1 MVENSP
7 PFGIMK
13 VALVGNPNSGKSSLF
28 NALTG
33 MNQKVGNFPGVTV
46 DRKYGTFKAEG
57 RQIGI
62 VDLPGTYS
70 LEPRSLDERVAAE
83 AVTEKTHPDHPDL
96 CLIVVDATHLKLGLY
111 LAMQV
116 IETGMPSILV
126 LNMIDQLVKENTVID
141 MAALSEEL
149 GIPVVATN
157 ARQAEGMDGLQS
169 SVAKHALHRCH
180 AKWEASITANNGPL
194 ERHAI
199 IRQIMDRTV
208 KGTKSTVVSITQRL
222 DDILTH
228 RIWGLVIFVG
238 ILAVMFQSIFS
249 WSSYPMEWI
258 ERAFSIGAEFWQQ
271 ILPAGFLTDLWI
283 EGIWSGLGG
292 VVIFIPQIA
301 VLFLF
306 VALMEDTG
314 YMARVSFITDKA
326 LRKFG
331 LQGRSVVPLLGGVAC
346 AVPAIIATRTI
357 SNWKERLLTILVL
370 PFMTCSARL
379 PVYVL
384 LIALVIPQGYFLGIF
399 GFQAMALMAMYLLG
413 LVTALVAALVVSR
426 FIPDDGSGHFIM
438 EMPVYR
444 APRWRNIALDIV
456 RKVGMFTTHAGRII
470 VIISMF
476 LWFGASF
483 GPSDRLQQID
493 ARYTSFALSKNA
505 DLDSLE
511 RMKQAEQLENSYIG
525 ILGHAIE
532 PVIAPLGYDW
542 KIGIA
547 LITSFAAREV
557 FVGTM
562 ATIYAVGNSEDGSSI
577 RQKMEARKSP
587 NSDDPLYDLPFG
599 LSLLVFYAFAMQ
611 CVSTLA
617 VVKAETGSWKW
628 PLLQLIAMTGLAY
641 VCALVVYRLAVIFT
655 A

>member
-1 MVENSP
+1 M
-7 PFGIMK
+7 
-13 VALVGNPNSGKSSLF
+13 
-28 NALTG
+28 
-33 MNQKVGNFPGVTV
+33 
-46 DRKYGTFKAEG
+46 RGTK
-57 RQIGI
+57 Q
-62 VDLPGTYS
+62 S
-70 LEPRSLDERVAAE
+70 
-83 AVTEKTHPDHPDL
+83 
-96 CLIVVDATHLKLGLY
+96 VVDT
-111 LAMQV
+111 V
-116 IETGMPSILV
+116 EVEV
-126 LNMIDQLVKENTVID
+126 LDK
-141 MAALSEEL
+141 
-149 GIPVVATN
+149 N
-157 ARQAEGMDGLQS
+157 A
-169 SVAKHALHRCH
+169 
-180 AKWEASITANNGPL
+180 NP
-194 ERHAI
+194 
-199 IRQIMDRTV
+199 
-208 KGTKSTVVSITQRL
+208 
-222 DDILTH
+222 
-228 RIWGLVIFVG
+228 
-238 ILAVMFQSIFS
+238 
-249 WSSYPMEWI
+249 
-258 ERAFSIGAEFWQQ
+258 IGAEFWQR

-562 ATIYAVGNSEDGSSI
+562 ATIYAVGDSEDGSSI

-587 NSDDPLYDLPFG
+587 NSDDPLYGLPFG

-641 VCALVVYRLAVIFT
+641 VCALAVYRLAVIFT